1 MEEKKANV
9 PVAETEELTS
19 ASARIM
25 RGLGLD
31 KQTQPEIEVE
41 PVGFLENYWYHHKWT
56 TIIVGVALLIVLICT
71 MQMCGKETPD
81 VYVMYAGPGFM
92 TANEAREVQNSFR
105 QVMEDYNED
114 GERGVM
120 LTSINYLTDAQIKEK
135 LDIAKQEGVD
145 LIIDYAGNNDA
156 YERFSLEVLAG
167 ESVICILDPFFYAQL
182 QSAGAL
188 MTLEEALGYVP
199 AEAIDAYGV
208 RFRDTAFSEFFTAT
222 HVFPEDSIL
231 CIRRVSVMSAF
242 KGQKKTE
249 RAHSYHTELFRSLME
264 FSMPE

>member
-1 MEEKKANV
+1 MEDKRVNA
-9 PVAETEELTS
+9 PAEEELTS

-31 KQTQPEIEVE
+31 KETRPEIEVE
-41 PVGFLENYWYHHKWT
+41 PVGFFENFWYHHKWT

-71 MQMCGKETPD
+71 MQMCAKETPD
-81 VYVMYAGPGFM
+81 VYVMYAGPGFL

-105 QVMEDYNED
+105 QVMDDYNGD

-120 LTSINYLTDAQIKEK
+120 LNAINYLTDAQIQEK
-135 LDIAKQEGVD
+135 LDIAKKEDVD
-145 LIIDYAGNNDA
+145 LIIDYAGNNNA

-167 ESVICILDPFFYAQL
+167 ESVICILDPSFYAQL
-182 QSAGAL
+182 KGAEAL
-188 MTLEEALGYVP
+188 MPLEEVLGYVP
-199 AEAIDAYGV
+199 EGAMDEYGV

-222 HVFPEDSIL
+222 HVFPEDSVL
-231 CIRRVSVMSAF
+231 CIRRVSVMAAF

-249 RAHSYHTELFRSLME
+249 RAHAYHTELFRSVME
-264 FSMPE
+264 FQMPE